1 MYHILIL
8 HYLNNIF
15 DTFYN
20 FLVIFVYEKSR
31 ASLITQLIKNPSAVQ
46 GTLVKLD
53 LKFQFQANLKF
64 MFFPPSNA
72 HLSHAPSLTVIDVV
86 EMEVK
91 TWLCDANLFSFMSSL
106 ESLLVESACNVRD
119 PGNLGQENLLEIKKA
134 THSSIDAGE
143 FHGQKSLVDYNSWGH
158 KETRLSD

>member
-31 ASLITQLIKNPSAVQ
+31 ASLIAQLIKNPPTMQ
-46 GTLVKLD
+46 ETLVKPD
-53 LKFQFQANLKF
+53 LNFQFQANLKF

-72 HLSHAPSLTVIDVV
+72 HLSHTASLIMIGVM
-86 EMEVK
+86 EMEGK
-91 TWLCDANLFSFMSSL
+91 T
-106 ESLLVESACNVRD
+106 
-119 PGNLGQENLLEIKKA
+119 
-134 THSSIDAGE
+134 
-143 FHGQKSLVDYNSWGH
+143 
-158 KETRLSD
+158 